1 MESMFEVLM
10 DLPLFQGVSREKLS
24 ELVEKTPFHFL
35 KFANGD
41 RIIEAGDPCT
51 HIRFIISGE
60 AQVETTSQMRRV
72 TVSETMTSPSVLG
85 PEYLFGLETNYP
97 FRVTAKGN
105 CGILQITK
113 ADYIN
118 ILLSDKV
125 FLFNVLNILSRKS
138 QKSASNI
145 LAISSGSVAE
155 RLSYFVLS
163 LTHRGAKDIKLT
175 FKQKDL
181 CTILGTQ
188 RSSFISAITKM
199 KEEGILDFTMA
210 EITINNRQTL
220 LDILHTED

>member
-1 MESMFEVLM
+1 MESMFDILM

-24 ELVEKTPFHFL
+24 ELIEKTPFHFL
-35 KFANGD
+35 KFADGD
-41 RIIEAGDPCT
+41 KIIETGDPCT
-51 HIRFIISGE
+51 HVRFIISGE
-60 AQVETTSQMRRV
+60 ARVETTSQMRRV
-72 TVSETMTSPSVLG
+72 TVSETMSSPSVLG
-85 PEYLFGLETNYP
+85 PEYLFGLETHYP
-97 FRVTAKGN
+97 FCVRAKGT

-118 ILLSDKV
+118 ILMSDKV

-145 LAISSGSVAE
+145 LAISSGSIAE

-163 LTHRGAKDIKLT
+163 LTNRGAKEIKLT

-188 RSSFISAITKM
+188 RSSFIAAITKM
-199 KEEGILDFTMA
+199 KGDGVLDFTMS
-210 EITINNRQTL
+210 EITIKDRKIL